1 MQSFRIR
8 LITFLIFFAS
18 AVSAGAQLL
27 CPFPQPKHEVRAV
40 WLTTIGGLDWPHSY
54 ARSSS
59 SIERQKQELRDILD
73 KLHHGGINTVLL
85 QTRVRATTIYPSDI
99 EPWDGCMSGIPGTS
113 PGYDPL
119 AFAIEEC
126 HRRGMEIQAWVVTIP
141 VGKWNGHG
149 CRTMRRKYPSLLRKI
164 GDDGYMKPE
173 MSGTAEYITQICEE
187 ITRRYDIDGIH
198 LDYIRYPE
206 VGKRTVSREEGRRN
220 ITRIVERISR
230 TVKGIKP
237 WVKISCSPIGKHDDL
252 PRYDSHGWNART
264 TVMQDA
270 QAWLRD
276 GLMDEILPMMYFKGN
291 NFFPFALDWQE
302 NSHGRIVAPGLGIYF
317 LSPKEQ
323 NWSVDEIKREI
334 YFLRSHGMGHAYFR
348 SKFFT
353 DNVKGIFDFASC
365 KTDQYQALIPPMTW
379 MSSARPQAPKTLSV
393 MRGDNADWL
402 VWSEE
407 CSVRSD
413 QSSEFSV
420 PGTPSNCNYLTY
432 NIYRSTSYPVNTDDV
447 RNLVAMRRRSTD
459 IVIPH
464 SSLNTIHYHYAI
476 TAMDRYGNESFP
488 LMTDAPDIDNTSSGT
503 TPAVLLSNDG
513 KTLRLPTSARLA
525 DADFLIIETMQ
536 GVMIATRQYSGTSVS
551 ISSLPDGMYSVRTL
565 GKKGVSHRL
574 GFFMIKRKTI
584 K

>member
-1 MQSFRIR
+1 MHITQLFRIR
-8 LITFLIFFAS
+8 LITFLIFLAS
-18 AVSAGAQLL
+18 ALSAGAQLL
-27 CPFPQPKHEVRAV
+27 SPFPQPKHEVRAV

-59 SIERQKQELRDILD
+59 SIERQKQELCDILD

-113 PGYDPL
+113 PGYDPF

-126 HRRGMEIQAWVVTIP
+126 HKRGMEIQAWVVTIP

-149 CRTMRRKYPSLLRKI
+149 CKAMRRKYPSLIRKI

-187 ITRRYDIDGIH
+187 ITRHYDIDGIH

-206 VGKRTVSREEGRRN
+206 VGRRTVSREEGRRN

-237 WVKISCSPIGKHDDL
+237 WVKLSCSPVGKHDDL

-323 NWSVDEIKREI
+323 NWSIDEIKREI

-379 MSSARPQAPKTLSV
+379 MSSVRPQAPKRLSV
-393 MRGDNADWL
+393 IRGANVDRLKWSEAVDMSRGD
-402 VWSEE
+402 
-407 CSVRSD
+407 
-413 QSSEFSV
+413 
-420 PGTPSNCNYLTY
+420 YLTY
-432 NIYRSTSYPVNTDDV
+432 NIYRSESYPVNTDDA
-447 RNLVAMRRRSTD
+447 RNLVAVRRRATD
-459 IVIPH
+459 IVIPTQ
-464 SSLNTIHYHYAI
+464 NTPHYHYAV
-476 TAMDRYGNESFP
+476 TAMDRYGNESLP
-488 LMTDAPDIDNTSSGT
+488 LMTDAPDIDNTSSGV
-503 TPAVLLSNDG
+503 TPAVLLNNDG
-513 KTLRLPTSARLA
+513 KTLRLPTSAKLA
-525 DADFLIIETMQ
+525 DVDFLIIETMQ
-536 GVMIATRQYSGTSVS
+536 GVVVATRHYNSTSVS
-551 ISSLPDGMYSVRTL
+551 ISSLPDGMYSIRTL

-574 GFFMIKRKTI
+574 GFFMIKRKSFS